1 MPLTSLP
8 YRHLAE
14 DLRHTASS
22 QKSLSLFAGVF
33 LAAGFALVVGWLFA
47 VYVAGA
53 FSDEP
58 RDAAVLAAEAGW
70 AAFVA
75 LTAIAVWFAD
85 RSGKMSMAAFDVEQT
100 LSFDDAGLR
109 LVGPWGESTTR
120 WEGIARAER
129 RGDDV
134 VLVGRAGVLFVLP
147 ARAVPDAAWRDEVL
161 ALAARHIT
169 APET

>member
-1 MPLTSLP
+1 MSLTSLP

-22 QKSLSLFAGVF
+22 ERSLSLLTGVT
-33 LAAGFALVVGWLFA
+33 LAAGFALAVGWAVAATVSHLVSDALRDPTLFA
-47 VYVAGA
+47 
-53 FSDEP
+53 
-58 RDAAVLAAEAGW
+58 AVAGW
-70 AAFVA
+70 AAFVV
-75 LTAIAVWFAD
+75 LTGIAVWFAD
-85 RSGKMSMAAFDVEQT
+85 RSRKMSVAAFDVEQT

-109 LVGPWGESTTR
+109 LVGPWGESFTR

-147 ARAVPDAAWRDEVL
+147 ARAVPDAAWRDDVL
-161 ALAARHIT
+161 ALAARHIA
-169 APET
+169 APEA

>member
-22 QKSLSLFAGVF
+22 QKSFSLLAGVF
-33 LAAGFALVVGWLFA
+33 LAAGFALAVGWFFA
-47 VYVAGA
+47 VFVAGA

-58 RDAAVLAAEAGW
+58 RGPALLAAEAGW
-70 AAFVA
+70 AAFVV
-75 LTAIAVWFAD
+75 LMAIALWFAD
-85 RSGKMSMAAFDVEQT
+85 RSAKMSVAAFDVEQT

-109 LVGPWGESTTR
+109 LVGPWGESFTR

-134 VLVGRAGVLFVLP
+134 VLVGRAGVLFIVP
-147 ARAVPDAAWRDEVL
+147 ARAVPDASWRDEVL
-161 ALAARHIT
+161 ALAARRVA
-169 APET
+169 APGA